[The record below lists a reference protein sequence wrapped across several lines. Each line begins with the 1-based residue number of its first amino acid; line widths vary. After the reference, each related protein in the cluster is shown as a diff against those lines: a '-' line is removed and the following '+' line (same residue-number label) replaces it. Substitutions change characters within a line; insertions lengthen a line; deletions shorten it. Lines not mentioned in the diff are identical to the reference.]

1 MTKYS
6 FLDMK
11 RLTAPYATELKEACS
26 AVIDSGRFLNGSQ
39 TRALEDELCA
49 MHGVEHCV
57 AVSNGLDALRLI
69 LRGWVLTGKL
79 HEGDEVLVAANTYVA
94 SVLAITDSGLTPV
107 LVEPEPITMNMDPQ
121 AAEAA
126 VTPRTRVIMEVHLYG
141 TPTRHAP
148 LAELARRHGL
158 LIMEDNAQAIGAAI
172 GGQMTGTL
180 GDAAAFSFYPTKN
193 VGALGDAGAVLT
205 PHADLADAV
214 RALANYGSDTRYHN
228 IYQGFNCRMDEI
240 QAAMLRVKLRHLEAE
255 TRRRQQAALVYS
267 DKITDPLV
275 QTPAT
280 LPECRQVWHQ
290 YVVRTPHREEL
301 RRYLEERGVQ
311 TDIHYAT
318 PPHRQPCYADRW
330 EGLQLPFTE
339 LLADEVM
346 SLPIATVSPGQAAE
360 IARIINT
367 FK

>member
-1 MTKYS
+1 MTKYP

-26 AVIDSGRFLNGSQ
+26 AVIDSGRFLHGPQ
-39 TRALEDELCA
+39 TRAFEDEICA
-49 MHGVEHCV
+49 MHSVEHCV

-69 LRGWVLTGKL
+69 LRGWVLTGRL
-79 HEGDEVLVAANTYVA
+79 CPGDEVLVAANTYVA
-94 SVLAITDSGLTPV
+94 SVLAITDAGLTPV
-107 LVEPEPITMNMDPQ
+107 LVEPESLTMNMDPQ

-126 VTPRTRVIMEVHLYG
+126 ITSRTRAIMEVHLYG
-141 TPTRHAP
+141 TPCRHIQ

-240 QAAMLRVKLRHLEAE
+240 QAAMLRVKLRHLDAE
-255 TRRRQQAALVYS
+255 TRRRQQVARVYS
-267 DKITDPLV
+267 EKISNPEV
-275 QTPAT
+275 KTPAM

-290 YVVRTPHREEL
+290 YVVRTPRREEL
-301 RRYLEERGVQ
+301 RRFLEERGVQ

-318 PPHRQPCYADRW
+318 PPHRQPCYA
-330 EGLQLPFTE
+330 GQLSDLHLPLTE
-339 LLADEVM
+339 RLAEEVV
-346 SLPIATVSPGQAAE
+346 SLPIATVSPEQAAE
-360 IARIINT
+360 IAKIINT